1 MAAPLADNIPLL
13 LQRLSS
19 TLTRPSASYL
29 LPLVVSTTV
38 GKASTWVPHIY
49 HEAVRSLPPAPSAR
63 SSSPRYPAGDSN
75 PRRRVVRELKGALMA
90 SAILIGVPRSIEAQL
105 HLGEVVEEGAK
116 DDSFVREELETM
128 EPAEVRRRGNAGLK
142 TVYQDDIGPIFEMMG
157 TDMKDARESRRVLP
171 FESRSRRSALTPTSS
186 RPRAGWMSQQVT
198 YGSFLTPFDPPTPGK
213 PSCDPLAHDPALL
226 SIVTLSALVPQ
237 RTPREILWHLR

>member
-1 MAAPLADNIPLL
+1 MAAPLTENIPLL

-29 LPLVVSTTV
+29 LPLVVSTTL

-49 HEAVRSLPPAPSAR
+49 HEAVRSLPPAPSTR
-63 SSSPRYPAGDSN
+63 SPSPRYPAGDSN

-128 EPAEVRRRGNAGLK
+128 EPAEIRRRGNAGLK

-157 TDMKDARESRRVLP
+157 TDMKDARESRRGLP
-171 FESRSRRSALTPTSS
+171 FKVDRGVRR
-186 RPRAGWMSQQVT
+186 
-198 YGSFLTPFDPPTPGK
+198 
-213 PSCDPLAHDPALL
+213 
-226 SIVTLSALVPQ
+226 
-237 RTPREILWHLR
+237 